1 MKTERTLGGGEQGFV
16 FPWRLPGRALL
27 APSAD
32 LHLSRASAVRRRA
45 LMSDCWCG
53 TQASMSSDCYWQC
66 HRGGGG
72 QMIIVH
78 DRSGPDAG
86 DAAASLIGSI
96 FTFFLWVGLAGCCC
110 ACCAVRYCMLKASQA
125 SEQAGGPQAAPTT
138 WLGRMRSAVRH
149 RANPARPS
157 LPKTAE
163 RPAQNHALAVA
174 EAAPPGAGLQGAD
187 AARADS
193 VCCGG

>member
-1 MKTERTLGGGEQGFV
+1 M
-16 FPWRLPGRALL
+16 
-27 APSAD
+27 
-32 LHLSRASAVRRRA
+32 RASLVGCRVELLRVVTQLLRVVTGRNGHWWRPRFGVA

-163 RPAQNHALAVA
+163 RPAQNHALALA

>member
-1 MKTERTLGGGEQGFV
+1 MRWKC
-16 FPWRLPGRALL
+16 PLPRRAVV
-27 APSAD
+27 APSAEFASGATAP
-32 LHLSRASAVRRRA
+32 SRP
-45 LMSDCWCG
+45 MSDCWCG
-53 TQASMSSDCYWQC
+53 TQASVSGGCYC
-66 HRGGGG
+66 RGGGG
-72 QMIIVH
+72 QLIIVQQH
-78 DRSGPDAG
+78 GPDAG

-125 SEQAGGPQAAPTT
+125 SEQAGGPQAPPTT

-163 RPAQNHALAVA
+163 RPAAQNHALALA

>member
-1 MKTERTLGGGEQGFV
+1 
-16 FPWRLPGRALL
+16 
-27 APSAD
+27 
-32 LHLSRASAVRRRA
+32 
-45 LMSDCWCG
+45 
-53 TQASMSSDCYWQC
+53 MSSDCYWQC

-72 QMIIVH
+72 QLIIVH

-125 SEQAGGPQAAPTT
+125 SEQAPPTT